1 MLMQLPTPAPGAIEA
16 WLLPAV
22 AVLSIAALVKK
33 VFPRK
38 RSDDEFVSKTELHH
52 ELNTVRDKL
61 NVMLLDGVPYAEII
75 KALGSPAEHITEHNI
90 TTWVAAGHKEWLE
103 EQFRLEE
110 TRVKQE
116 VAMDLA
122 CPEGGS
128 KIHEA
133 TLQLAATRLSEMVR
147 KLDYTDFRELL
158 RDDPAKLTPFLAALA
173 TISNAELRCERHRLE
188 LDERRAKLEK
198 NYHSAKPAGLST
210 EARQEMEQ
218 QLKLK

>member
-1 MLMQLPTPAPGAIEA
+1 MNPDTDIASVTQPSQDQTPTPAAPTRHRGKVGR
-16 WLLPAV
+16 LPK
-22 AVLSIAALVKK
+22 AL
-33 VFPRK
+33 
-38 RSDDEFVSKTELHH
+38 
-52 ELNTVRDKL
+52 RDRL
-61 NVMLLDGVPYAEII
+61 NVMLLDAVPYAEII
-75 KALGSPAEHITEHNI
+75 KALGAPAEHITEHNI
-90 TTWVAAGHKEWLE
+90 TTWAGGGYKEWLD

-133 TLQLAATRLSEMVR
+133 TLQLAATKLSEMVR
-147 KLDYTDFRELL
+147 NLDCSDFKQML
-158 RDDPAKLTPFLAALA
+158 RDDPAKLTPFLSALA
-173 TISNAELRCERHRLE
+173 TISNAELRCERHRIE
-188 LDERRAKLEK
+188 LDERRAKLER
-198 NYHSAKPAGLST
+198 SQTREEPAGLST